1 MDTKLFYVNLSR
13 KEAKTDRELLK
24 SKAISFTHQNVT
36 DKVLLVLQN
45 KIIRRE
51 LKPNQRIYV
60 DELSKEFNISQT
72 PIREALYKLAG
83 MNLVDI
89 KPRKGIF
96 VASFS
101 KQDVLDIL
109 EIRMVLENLAIQRIS
124 DISEDLIEKIKDN
137 LRLFRETIKTKDFV
151 ANNEID
157 KAFHLL
163 VMEASGSKQLT
174 RIYKDLHSH
183 ISIERFLYKDE
194 RKALAELSTTDKE
207 HERIVQAFVKKDK
220 KEIRGAINAHFNNVK
235 RRITKSLGDK
245 KDN

>member
-1 MDTKLFYVNLSR
+1 
-13 KEAKTDRELLK
+13 LK
-24 SKAISFTHQNVT
+24 SEAISFKHRNIT
-36 DKVLLVLQN
+36 DKVLLALQN

-60 DELSKEFNISQT
+60 NELSKEFNISQT
-72 PIREALYKLAG
+72 PIREALYKLEG

-89 KPRKGIF
+89 KPRNGIY
-96 VASFS
+96 VANFS

-109 EIRMVLENLAIQRIS
+109 DIRMSLENLALQRIS
-124 DISEDLIEKIKDN
+124 DISEDLIEKMKDN

-163 VMEASGSKQLT
+163 VMEASGSKQIT
-174 RIYKDLHSH
+174 RTYKDLHSH
-183 ISIERFLYKDE
+183 ISIERLLYKDE

-207 HERIVQAFVKKDK
+207 HWRIIQAFVKKDK
-220 KEIRGAINAHFNNVK
+220 KEIRGAINDHFNNVK
-235 RRITKSLGDK
+235 RRITKSLEDK

>member
-1 MDTKLFYVNLSR
+1 L
-13 KEAKTDRELLK
+13 KTE
-24 SKAISFTHQNVT
+24 AISFKHRNIT
-36 DKVLLVLQN
+36 DKVLLALQN

-60 DELSKEFNISQT
+60 NELSKEFNISQT
-72 PIREALYKLAG
+72 PIREALYKLEG

-89 KPRKGIF
+89 KPRNGIYI
-96 VASFS
+96 ANFS
-101 KQDVLDIL
+101 KQDDLDISD
-109 EIRMVLENLAIQRIS
+109 IRMSLENLALQRIS
-124 DISEDLIEKIKDN
+124 DISEDLIEKMKDN

-163 VMEASGSKQLT
+163 VVEASGSKQIT
-174 RIYKDLHSH
+174 RTYKDLHSH
-183 ISIERFLYKDE
+183 ISIERLLYKDE

-207 HERIVQAFVKKDK
+207 HWRIVQAFVKKDK
-220 KEIRGAINAHFNNVK
+220 KEIRGAVNAHFNNVK
-235 RRITKSLGDK
+235 RRITKSLEDK

>member
-1 MDTKLFYVNLSR
+1 M
-13 KEAKTDRELLK
+13 
-24 SKAISFTHQNVT
+24 
-36 DKVLLVLQN
+36 
-45 KIIRRE
+45 
-51 LKPNQRIYV
+51 

-72 PIREALYKLAG
+72 PIREALYKLEG
-83 MNLVDI
+83 MNLVEI
-89 KPRKGIF
+89 KPRKGIYI
-96 VASFS
+96 ANFS

-109 EIRMVLENLAIQRIS
+109 EIRMALENLALQRIS
-124 DISEDLIEKIKDN
+124 DISEDLIEKMKDN
-137 LRLFRETIKTKDFV
+137 LRLFRETIKTEDFV

-163 VMEASGSKQLT
+163 VMEASGSKQLIRT
-174 RIYKDLHSH
+174 YKDLHSH
-183 ISIERFLYKDE
+183 ISIESFLYKEE

-207 HERIVQAFVKKDK
+207 HWRIVQAFVKKDK

>member
-1 MDTKLFYVNLSR
+1 M
-13 KEAKTDRELLK
+13 
-24 SKAISFTHQNVT
+24 T
-36 DKVLLVLQN
+36 DKVLLALQN

-60 DELSKEFNISQT
+60 NELSKEFNISQT
-72 PIREALYKLAG
+72 PIREALYKLEG

-89 KPRKGIF
+89 KPRNGIYI
-96 VASFS
+96 ANFS
-101 KQDVLDIL
+101 KQDDLDIL
-109 EIRMVLENLAIQRIS
+109 DIRMSLENLALQRIS
-124 DISEDLIEKIKDN
+124 DISEDLIEKMKDN

-163 VMEASGSKQLT
+163 VVEASGSKQIT
-174 RIYKDLHSH
+174 RTYKDLHSH
-183 ISIERFLYKDE
+183 ISIERLLYKDE

-207 HERIVQAFVKKDK
+207 HWRIVQAFVKKDK
-220 KEIRGAINAHFNNVK
+220 KEIRGAVNAHFNNVK
-235 RRITKSLGDK
+235 RRITKSLEDK